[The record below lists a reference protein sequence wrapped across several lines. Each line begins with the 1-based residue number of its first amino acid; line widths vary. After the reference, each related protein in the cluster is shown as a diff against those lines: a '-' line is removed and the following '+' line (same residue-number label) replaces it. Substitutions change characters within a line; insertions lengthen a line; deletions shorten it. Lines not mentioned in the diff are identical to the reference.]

1 MHQRTDPEHDHAL
14 ENWKRVRRLWS
25 WMGRSDGDAMIL
37 RLLARYT
44 AGAPLSALQRALLG
58 HRQGAGVLRRKSA
71 EAIVAPLLALPY
83 PGQERSSLRLSSYEG
98 PAPRAFLSH
107 LRGLTEDQHFE
118 LAECWVA
125 YLRRS
130 RDDAPPPWQPTAAGP
145 TLPAAAPAAP
155 NAEID
160 LALLELRL
168 ARVEL
173 AGERLWRQSAADGEP
188 ELHARRSAWHEERR
202 ALIEEFRRARQ
213 TLASTEWLQAAR
225 DSQPLAARA
234 V

>member
-1 MHQRTDPEHDHAL
+1 MHQRIERADPEHPHAL
-14 ENWKRVRRLWS
+14 ENWQRVRALWT
-25 WMGRSDGDAMIL
+25 WTGRRDGDAMIL

-44 AGAPLSALQRALLG
+44 VGAPLTALQRAMLG
-58 HRQGAGVLRRKSA
+58 HRQGAGILRRKSA

-83 PGQERSSLRLSSYEG
+83 PGQERSALRLPSYEG
-98 PAPRAFLSH
+98 PAPRAFLNH
-107 LRGLTEDQHFE
+107 LRSLTEDQHFE

-130 RDDAPPPWQPTAAGP
+130 RADAPPPWQPTAAAP
-145 TLPAAAPAAP
+145 QLPAATS
-155 NAEID
+155 AEFD

-173 AGERLWRQSAADGEP
+173 AGERLWRQTEADGD
-188 ELHARRSAWHEERR
+188 LHARRSAWLEERR
-202 ALIEEFRRARQ
+202 ALLEEYRRARQ
-213 TLASTEWLQAAR
+213 AWQPLLTGPVAR
-225 DSQPLAARA
+225 DSQPMAARA